1 MTTGSKKGWIAATLG
16 LTGAVVG
23 AIGLLSAAFAH
34 AETKVAA
41 VTPKAK
47 GTITYTKD
55 IAPIM
60 QANCVTCHRAGEI
73 GPFPLISYQ
82 DVKKRA
88 LQLTLVTEKKI
99 MPPWHADSHGEFV
112 GERRLTAAQI
122 SMIKQWTDEGA
133 KMGNPSD
140 MPVTPQYTEGWTLGK
155 PDVILEPSKEYHLG
169 AEGADV
175 YRSFVLPN
183 TNTEDKYVAAME
195 VRPGNSKIVHHVIA
209 YLDGSGKARQREAE
223 NTDGNPGYS
232 GGGIGSGIVGSL
244 GGWAPGNLPQ
254 LLPDGIGTL
263 WPKGADVALQVHYH
277 RSGKPEADRT
287 RIGIY
292 FCKTP
297 VDKRLRTLPV
307 FAGVRI
313 PAGEA
318 NYTTRSF
325 MMPIMTDVTIL
336 QVMPHMH
343 LLGKDMT
350 ITANIAGS
358 TAKQLVSVP
367 NYDFNWQTTY
377 RYKEPVKVPKGS
389 TVSLVAHYDNSASN
403 PRNPSKPPRE
413 VGWGE
418 QTNDEMCLGFV
429 YYTIDAERI
438 SKGEKVEDY
447 LDKLMGMGG
456 RGGKQASKP
465 RPAQTDT
472 TTDNAPAAKP

>member
-1 MTTGSKKGWIAATLG
+1 
-16 LTGAVVG
+16 
-23 AIGLLSAAFAH
+23 
-34 AETKVAA
+34 
-41 VTPKAK
+41 
-47 GTITYTKD
+47 
-55 IAPIM
+55 
-60 QANCVTCHRAGEI
+60 
-73 GPFPLISYQ
+73 
-82 DVKKRA
+82 
-88 LQLTLVTEKKI
+88 
-99 MPPWHADSHGEFV
+99 
-112 GERRLTAAQI
+112 
-122 SMIKQWTDEGA
+122 
-133 KMGNPSD
+133 
-140 MPVTPQYTEGWTLGK
+140 
-155 PDVILEPSKEYHLG
+155 
-169 AEGADV
+169 
-175 YRSFVLPN
+175 
-183 TNTEDKYVAAME
+183 
-195 VRPGNSKIVHHVIA
+195 
-209 YLDGSGKARQREAE
+209 
-223 NTDGNPGYS
+223 
-232 GGGIGSGIVGSL
+232 
-244 GGWAPGNLPQ
+244 
-254 LLPDGIGTL
+254 
-263 WPKGADVALQVHYH
+263 
-277 RSGKPEADRT
+277 
-287 RIGIY
+287 
-292 FCKTP
+292 
-297 VDKRLRTLPV
+297 
-307 FAGVRI
+307 
-313 PAGEA
+313 
-318 NYTTRSF
+318 